1 MKFYKPKFWD
11 KRDRISLIS
20 ILLFPI
26 SLIIIIKNYYEES
39 KPKKNYYDFRT
50 ICVGNIYIG
59 GTGKTPL
66 VNNLANYLKKKNKTL
81 IIKKNYF
88 SHEDEKKMLEAKHK
102 VIFEKTREE
111 SLLKAE
117 QEKAKIVIFDDG
129 LQEKTINYDLKI
141 VCFNSLKLDGNG
153 HVIPAG
159 PLREK
164 LNSLKNYDVVLINGN
179 ANKETKNFI
188 DKIKNI
194 NPDLKIFMGKYVPKN
209 FSNFKKKKFLA
220 FSGIGNPHT
229 FFDTLKNL
237 KIKLVDYK
245 KFPDHYNYTD
255 GDLLKL
261 NELAKINGC
270 KLITTEK
277 DYFRIKKAFRK
288 NINFLKIELS
298 IDQEKKFYKY
308 LKERL

>member
-11 KRDRISLIS
+11 KRGHISLIS

-66 VNNLANYLKKKNKTL
+66 VNNLANHLKKKNKTL

-88 SHEDEKKMLEAKHK
+88 SHEDEKKMLESKHK

-209 FSNFKKKKFLA
+209 FSNLKKKKFLA

-229 FFDTLKNL
+229 FFDTLKSL

-261 NELAKINGC
+261 KELAKINGC

>member
-1 MKFYKPKFWD
+1 MKFFKPKFWD
-11 KRDRISLIS
+11 KRDHISLIS

-26 SLIIIIKNYYEES
+26 SLIIIIKNYYEDS

-66 VNNLANYLKKKNKTL
+66 VNNLTNHLKKKNRTF

-88 SHEDEKKMLEAKHK
+88 SHEDEKKMLESKHK

-179 ANKETKNFI
+179 TNKETKNFI

-194 NPDLKIFMGKYVPKN
+194 NPNLKIFMGKYVPKN
-209 FSNFKKKKFLA
+209 FSNLKKKKFLA

-237 KIKLVDYK
+237 KIKIVDYK

-255 GDLLKL
+255 KDLQKLKR
-261 NELAKINGC
+261 LAKINGC

-288 NINFLKIELS
+288 NVNFLKIELS

-308 LKERL
+308 IKEKL

>member
-11 KRDRISLIS
+11 KRGNISLIS

-26 SLIIIIKNYYEES
+26 SIIIIIKNYYEDS

-66 VNNLANYLKKKNKTL
+66 VNNLANHLKKKNKTF

-88 SHEDEKKMLEAKHK
+88 SHEDEKKMLESKHK

-111 SLLKAE
+111 SLFKAE
-117 QEKAKIVIFDDG
+117 QKKAKIVIFDDG

-164 LNSLKNYDVVLINGN
+164 LSSLKNYDVVLINGN
-179 ANKETKNFI
+179 QNKETKNFI

-194 NPDLKIFMGKYVPKN
+194 NSDLKIFMGKYVPKN
-209 FSNFKKKKFLA
+209 YSNLRKKKFIA

-229 FFDTLKNL
+229 FFDTLKSL
-237 KIKLVDYK
+237 KIKFADYK

-255 GDLLKL
+255 NDLQKLK
-261 NELAKINGC
+261 ELAKTKGC

-277 DYFRIKKAFRK
+277 DYFRIKKTFRK
-288 NINFLKIELS
+288 NVNFLKIELS

-308 LKERL
+308 IKERL

>member
-1 MKFYKPKFWD
+1 MKFYKPNFWD
-11 KRDRISLIS
+11 KRGHISLIS

-66 VNNLANYLKKKNKTL
+66 VNNLANHLKKKNKTF

-88 SHEDEKKMLEAKHK
+88 SHEDEKKMLESKHK
-102 VIFEKTREE
+102 VIFEKTRAD

-179 ANKETKNFI
+179 ANRETKNFI
-188 DKIKNI
+188 DKIKKI

-209 FSNFKKKKFLA
+209 FSNLKKKKFLA

-229 FFDTLKNL
+229 FFDTLKSL

-261 NELAKINGC
+261 KELAKINGC

-298 IDQEKKFYKY
+298 IDQEKNFISI
-308 LKERL
+308 

>member
-11 KRDRISLIS
+11 KKGHISLIS

-88 SHEDEKKMLEAKHK
+88 SHEDEKKMLESKHK
-102 VIFEKTREE
+102 VIFEKTRAD

-194 NPDLKIFMGKYVPKN
+194 NPDLKIFIGKYVPKN
-209 FSNFKKKKFLA
+209 FSNLKKKKFLA

-229 FFDTLKNL
+229 FYDTLKSL
-237 KIKLVDYK
+237 KIKIVDYK

-261 NELAKINGC
+261 KELAKINGC

-288 NINFLKIELS
+288 NINFLKIELL

>member
-11 KRDRISLIS
+11 KKGHISLIS

-66 VNNLANYLKKKNKTL
+66 VNNLANHLKKKNKTF

-88 SHEDEKKMLEAKHK
+88 SHEDEKKMLESKHN
-102 VIFEKTREE
+102 VIFEKTREK

-209 FSNFKKKKFLA
+209 FSNLKKKKFLA

-229 FFDTLKNL
+229 FFDTLKIL

-261 NELAKINGC
+261 KELAKINGC

-288 NINFLKIELS
+288 NINFLKIELL

>member
-11 KRDRISLIS
+11 KKGHISLIS

-66 VNNLANYLKKKNKTL
+66 VNNLANYFKKKNKTF

-88 SHEDEKKMLEAKHK
+88 SHEDEKKMLESKHN

-111 SLLKAE
+111 SLIKAE
-117 QEKAKIVIFDDG
+117 QKKAKIVIFDDG

-209 FSNFKKKKFLA
+209 FSNLKKKKFLA

-229 FFDTLKNL
+229 FFDTLKSL

-261 NELAKINGC
+261 KELAKINGC

>member
-308 LKERL
+308 IKERL